1 MQPWSKIIQLDRTEL
16 NNNKISI
23 IKQITL
29 MKSNQI
35 IKSPIYNNLPT
46 GGFDTGL
53 YSASPHIQFHS
64 LTWSPGLP
72 LTHENPQSWVSL
84 QTTALTDSIS
94 LHYTTAD
101 MRNPPPAVCLKK
113 RMPNRDSH
121 RTDWAGFLMENDL
134 NGGEIFFKGVSS
146 GPFLESVQYV
156 I

>member
-1 MQPWSKIIQLDRTEL
+1 
-16 NNNKISI
+16 
-23 IKQITL
+23 
-29 MKSNQI
+29 MKSNKI
-35 IKSPIYNNLPT
+35 IRPPIYNNLPT

-53 YSASPHIQFHS
+53 YSASPHTPFHS

-84 QTTALTDSIS
+84 QKALTDSIS

-101 MRNPPPAVCLKK
+101 MRNPPPAVCLVN
-113 RMPNRDSH
+113 RVPNRDSH
-121 RTDWAGFLMENDL
+121 LTDWAVFLMENDL
-134 NGGEIFFKGVSS
+134 NGGEIFCKGVSS